1 MYEIWADDLLIYS
14 DISPLETVKVIE
26 PKLTLADCAA
36 GSLEMTLPP
45 INVGYNVIKRM
56 ITDIIVKCEGEEIW
70 RGRVLSDDYDFWN
83 RRKMVVE
90 GALAFLNDSIQPP
103 AKYMASSTTII
114 TFMQSL
120 LDIHNSQVPANRQLE
135 LGMVTV
141 HDDDAQEDEDA
152 IYRFTNY
159 ETTLECFNEKLVDRF
174 GGHLRVQ
181 RRKDDN
187 NVWHLYLDYISDENI
202 GQNNQIIRFGV
213 NLMDFVK
220 SFDMSELATALVP
233 RGARLEE
240 EEIEGLEPYLTVKSL
255 GNKYEEN
262 PTTGDQELW
271 HAADSLFV
279 LNPSAVATYGQI
291 TAVVDWDNVTDP
303 ENLYTK
309 AKKYLEDEQYEKMV
323 LEIKAIDLHYAGVQ
337 NQRIKMLDKLR
348 CISEPHGMDHTFP
361 ITQMEIRLDKPDD
374 SMYTLGTEVNLTLS
388 QSTSKVN
395 QETIARIESLPT
407 KHAILKAAQEN
418 AFKILMG
425 VDGGYVRFNKYSK
438 DPEDPHYSPDPNMWD
453 VIYEIV
459 ISDGPT
465 DEMSLHKWVFN
476 EGGLGHMTR
485 LNYETAGDP
494 PYDDTDY
501 PWQSVNVAMTM
512 DGSIV
517 ADRITTGIFRSYN
530 GTTGF
535 SLDTSN
541 GKVIMNY
548 GQFGPWLINNDGRGF
563 TNGRNAW
570 IDPDQISCGN
580 YGATFIGMR
589 GSSSSQNG
597 YLEVGV
603 NANIDCIHVFWD
615 SILRI
620 DNGGTKYAVWDSG
633 SDERLKKDIRDLT
646 IEESKLIIDN
656 VTPLVFKYKSDD
668 KCNHYGFTAQRID
681 ALCEK
686 LGIDNP
692 FTVDGEMKD
701 DLKRIDYTQFITPLI
716 KVVQHQQK
724 EIEELKKFQ
733 NE

>member
-70 RGRVLSDDYDFWN
+70 RGRVLTDDYDFWN

-103 AKYMASSTTII
+103 AKYMASSTTIL

-187 NVWHLYLDYISDENI
+187 NIWHLYVDYLDDENI

-323 LEIKAIDLHYAGVQ
+323 LEIKAVDLHYAGVQ

-485 LNYETAGDP
+485 GHYDSETQTIVPPSGNP
-494 PYDDTDY
+494 PYNDTDD

-517 ADRITTGIFRSYN
+517 ADRITTGVLRAYN
-530 GTTGF
+530 QTEGGEVYA
-535 SLDTSN
+535 LDTSSGYIKMLYGEIGEFYFHKAVTPAGQQQPNPFAGQRILTKNSSILSEKQIGCGFAGLGMVNIFGGRDQSKVADYSPYERYGCIQLSNSGNFYDKGMKECISGIKIYGN
-541 GKVIMNY
+541 GVIEFY
-548 GQFGPWLINNDGRGF
+548 DG
-563 TNGRNAW
+563 NGNEYTSRN
-570 IDPDQISCGN
+570 
-580 YGATFIGMR
+580 
-589 GSSSSQNG
+589 
-597 YLEVGV
+597 L
-603 NANIDCIHVFWD
+603 ANIPT
-615 SILRI
+615 S
-620 DNGGTKYAVWDSG
+620 
-633 SDERLKKDIRDLT
+633 
-646 IEESKLIIDN
+646 
-656 VTPLVFKYKSDD
+656 
-668 KCNHYGFTAQRID
+668 
-681 ALCEK
+681 
-686 LGIDNP
+686 
-692 FTVDGEMKD
+692 
-701 DLKRIDYTQFITPLI
+701 
-716 KVVQHQQK
+716 
-724 EIEELKKFQ
+724 
-733 NE
+733 